1 MRREEFDLQTE
12 GQMTIEDLFE
22 PPEKLFAVS
31 RIFARARKQMS
42 LEEQKTFVYALS
54 QLRFT
59 EEAKSCV
66 VYLDKRI
73 LAKILGIKSD
83 SNHLSRV
90 IFNSIKE
97 IAKHSYIEL
106 ADEDKESGF
115 CASGQVVTT
124 VIINRKFR
132 NLVYIRLNEDYIK
145 LFTGLEKDYITM
157 WSLDIFKMKSKRSVQ
172 FYELLRQLTDTR
184 FEVNQYGWGVK
195 QLKEMFDIPKDGKG
209 SYMRRD
215 GHFDRPAF
223 EKYVIQPLCNDIQK
237 CKMINLVVQSD
248 GKLYE
253 KVKQGNRVIGYRF
266 YWTFTSHPAVAT
278 AEEVYQIQQRA
289 DKNPQVL
296 KIAKDLLEG
305 ERRSYQQET
314 GENLTGKR
322 SRTKKNKF
330 TEMETNQYDFDAL
343 EEELL
348 AMSGY
353 VNQVNQQMSIED
365 YPEYMPD

>member
-12 GQMTIEDLFE
+12 GQMSIEDLFE
-22 PPEKLFAVS
+22 PPEKLVAVS

-54 QLRFT
+54 KLKFT
-59 EEAKSCV
+59 EEAKSYV
-66 VYLDKRI
+66 VYLDKRV
-73 LAKILGIKSD
+73 LAKILKLKSD
-83 SNHLSRV
+83 TNHLSRV
-90 IFNSIKE
+90 IFNCIKE
-97 IAKHSYIEL
+97 IAKNSYIEL
-106 ADEDKESGF
+106 ADEDKGGDF

-124 VIINRKFR
+124 VLINRKLR

-184 FEVNQYGWGVK
+184 FDVNQYGWGVK
-195 QLKEMFDIPKDGKG
+195 QLKEMFDIPKEGKG
-209 SYMRRD
+209 SYMRKD

-223 EKYVIQPLCNDIQK
+223 EKYVIQPLCSDIQE
-237 CKMINLVVQSD
+237 CKMINLVVQPD

-266 YWTFTSHPAVAT
+266 YWTFTSHPGVAT
-278 AEEVYQIQQRA
+278 AREVHQVQERV
-289 DKNPQVL
+289 DKNPKVL

-305 ERRSYQQET
+305 ERRQYQQGGGQSGRRT
-314 GENLTGKR
+314 QKSSNQFTQMEN
-322 SRTKKNKF
+322 NDYDW
-330 TEMETNQYDFDAL
+330 NQL
-343 EEELL
+343 EKELL
-348 AMSGY
+348 SSGDY
-353 VNQVNQQMSIED
+353 ED
-365 YPEYMPD
+365 DDDLPFH

>member
-12 GQMTIEDLFE
+12 GQMSIEDLFE

-54 QLRFT
+54 QLKFR
-59 EEAKSCV
+59 EEAKGSV
-66 VYLDKRI
+66 VYLDKRV
-73 LAKILGIKSD
+73 LAKILGIKAD
-83 SNHLSRV
+83 TNHLSRV
-90 IFNSIKE
+90 IYNSIKGLT
-97 IAKHSYIEL
+97 KHSYIEL
-106 ADEDKESGF
+106 ADEDKGGDF
-115 CASGQVVTT
+115 AAAGQLITT
-124 VIINRKFR
+124 VLITRKLR

-184 FEVNQYGWGVK
+184 YDVNQYGWGVK

-209 SYMRRD
+209 SYMRKD

-223 EKYVIQPLCNDIQK
+223 EKYVIQSLCNDIQK
-237 CKMINLVVQSD
+237 CKMINLVVQPD

-253 KVKQGNRVIGYRF
+253 KVKQGSRVIGYRF

-278 AEEVYQIQQRA
+278 ATEVQQIQQRV
-289 DKNPQVL
+289 DQNPRL
-296 KIAKDLLEG
+296 MKIAKDLLEG
-305 ERRSYQQET
+305 ERRQYQQDGGQT
-314 GENLTGKR
+314 GRR
-322 SRTKKNKF
+322 SQK
-330 TEMETNQYDFDAL
+330 TNQFTDIQNNNYNWDSL

-348 AMSGY
+348 SRNDNY
-353 VNQVNQQMSIED
+353 DIDVDDDNL
-365 YPEYMPD
+365 PFH